1 MIIIEVSPHDDPLGG
16 ELLALQKA
24 AYAVE
29 AELIGDDRIP
39 PLHESLAELRAQE
52 LRWLAAVDGERAAGG
67 RGRPVGAVA
76 WEESIDEIDINR
88 LVVHPS
94 AARRGF
100 GRALVEAVLARA
112 GGRRVVVSTG
122 RDNVPARRLYEG
134 LGFTLLGETEV
145 IPSLWIAAYARRHSA
160 PTPADAR

>member
-1 MIIIEVSPHDDPLGG
+1 MIIKTVSPHDDPLGG
-16 ELLALQKA
+16 QLLAVQKA

-39 PLHESLAELRAQE
+39 PLHESLAELRARD
-52 LRWLAAVDGERAAGG
+52 LRWLAAFDGGELS
-67 RGRPVGAVA
+67 GAVA
-76 WEESIDEIDINR
+76 WAESSDELDIDR
-88 LVVHPS
+88 LVVAPS
-94 AARRGF
+94 MARRGI

-145 IPSLWIAAYARRHSA
+145 IPKLWIARYALVS
-160 PTPADAR
+160 

>member
-1 MIIIEVSPHDDPLGG
+1 MVIIKTVSPHDDPLGDQ
-16 ELLALQKA
+16 LLAVQKA

-39 PLHESLAELRAQE
+39 PLHESLAELRARD
-52 LRWLAAVDGERAAGG
+52 LLWLAAFDGDAA
-67 RGRPVGAVA
+67 PAGAIA
-76 WEESIDEIDINR
+76 WAESSDELDIDR
-88 LVVHPS
+88 LVVAPS
-94 AARRGF
+94 MARRGI

-145 IPSLWIAAYARRHSA
+145 IPKLWIAGYALVS
-160 PTPADAR
+160 

>member
-1 MIIIEVSPHDDPLGG
+1 MIIKTVSPHDDPLGA
-16 ELLALQKA
+16 ELLAMQKA

-39 PLHESLAELRAQE
+39 PLHESLAELRARD
-52 LRWLAAVDGERAAGG
+52 LLWLAAFDGGALS
-67 RGRPVGAVA
+67 GAVA
-76 WEESIDEIDINR
+76 WAESSDELDIDR
-88 LVVHPS
+88 LVVAP
-94 AARRGF
+94 AMARRGI

-145 IPSLWIAAYARRHSA
+145 IPKLWIAGYALVR
-160 PTPADAR
+160 

>member
-1 MIIIEVSPHDDPLGG
+1 MIKTVSPHDDPLGA
-16 ELLALQKA
+16 ELLAVQKA

-39 PLHESLAELRAQE
+39 PLHESLADLRE
-52 LRWLAAVDGERAAGG
+52 RDLLWLAAFDGGALS
-67 RGRPVGAVA
+67 GAVA
-76 WEESIDEIDINR
+76 WAESSDELDIDR
-88 LVVHPS
+88 LVVAPS
-94 AARRGF
+94 MARRGI

-112 GGRRVVVSTG
+112 DGRRVVVSTG

-145 IPSLWIAAYARRHSA
+145 IPKLWIAGYALVS
-160 PTPADAR
+160 